1 MASNNFSVS
10 IPLFK
15 GDHHNSWA
23 IKMKSY
29 LKAMSL
35 WEAIESDVE
44 SIPLPQNPTAAQIK
58 KHDEEVVREAKALSC
73 LHSAVSEEIFT
84 TIMGCDTPKEAWT
97 KIKEE
102 FEGNEQTKLMQILNL
117 KREFEMMRMK
127 NNEGVK
133 EYGSRLMSIV
143 NQIKL
148 LGEDFSTQRIVDK
161 FLVNLPE
168 RYETKVSLLED
179 TKDLSKLTVS
189 ELINSLHAVDQ
200 RRSMREED
208 IGGRNE
214 GLLLAKASSS
224 KGTGNKIQYNHC
236 YKMGHEEKDCWHKGK
251 LQCFKCKRYG
261 HLEKN
266 CRSQMDEEDMAHLI
280 EGEPLL

>member
-15 GDHHNSWA
+15 GDHYNSWA

-44 SIPLPQNPTAAQIK
+44 PTLLPQNPTVAQIK
-58 KHDEEVVREAKALSC
+58 KRDEEVAREAKALSC

-84 TIMGCDTPKEAWT
+84 TIMSCDTPKEAWT

-102 FEGNEQTKLMQILNL
+102 FEGNQQTKLMQILNL

-148 LGEDFSTQRIVDK
+148 LGGDFSSQRVVDK
-161 FLVNLPE
+161 LLVTLPE
-168 RYETKVSLLED
+168 RYETKISSLED

-200 RRSMREED
+200 RRSTREEE
-208 IGGRNE
+208 IGGKNE

-224 KGTGNKIQYNHC
+224 KGTGNKVQCNHC
-236 YKMGHEEKDCWHKGK
+236 HKMGHEEKDGWYKGK
-251 LQCFKCKRYG
+251 PQCYKCKKYG
-261 HLEKN
+261 HLAKN
-266 CRSQMDEEDMAHLI
+266 CRFQNDEERMTQLI

>member
-1 MASNNFSVS
+1 
-10 IPLFK
+10 
-15 GDHHNSWA
+15 
-23 IKMKSY
+23 MKSY

-44 SIPLPQNPTAAQIK
+44 PTLLPQNPTVAQIK
-58 KHDEEVVREAKALSC
+58 KRDEEVAREAKALSC

-84 TIMGCDTPKEAWT
+84 TIMSCDTPKEAWT

-102 FEGNEQTKLMQILNL
+102 FEGNQQTKLMQILNL

-148 LGEDFSTQRIVDK
+148 LGGDFSSQRVVDK
-161 FLVNLPE
+161 LLVTLPE
-168 RYETKVSLLED
+168 RYETKISSLED

-200 RRSMREED
+200 RRSMREEE
-208 IGGRNE
+208 IGGKNE
-214 GLLLAKASSS
+214 GLLLAKTSSS
-224 KGTGNKIQYNHC
+224 KGTGNKVQCNHC
-236 YKMGHEEKDCWHKGK
+236 HKMGHEEKDCWYKGK
-251 LQCFKCKRYG
+251 PQCYKCKKYG
-261 HLEKN
+261 HLAKN
-266 CRSQMDEEDMAHLI
+266 CRFQNDEERMTQLI

>member
-1 MASNNFSVS
+1 
-10 IPLFK
+10 
-15 GDHHNSWA
+15 
-23 IKMKSY
+23 MKSY
-29 LKAMSL
+29 LKVMSL

-44 SIPLPQNPTAAQIK
+44 PTLLPQNPTAAQITK
-58 KHDEEVVREAKALSC
+58 RDEEVAREAKALSC
-73 LHSAVSEEIFT
+73 LHSAVSEEIFR

-102 FEGNEQTKLMQILNL
+102 FEGNQQTKLMQILNV

-133 EYGSRLMSIV
+133 KYGSRLMSIV

-148 LGEDFSTQRIVDK
+148 LGGDFSSQRVVDK
-161 FLVNLPE
+161 LLVTLPG
-168 RYETKVSLLED
+168 RYETKISSLED

-200 RRSMREED
+200 RRSMREEE
-208 IGGRNE
+208 IGQKNE

-224 KGTGNKIQYNHC
+224 KGTGNEVQCNHC
-236 YKMGHEEKDCWHKGK
+236 HKMGHEEKDCWYKGK
-251 LQCFKCKRYG
+251 PQCYKCKKYG
-261 HLEKN
+261 HLTKN
-266 CRSQMDEEDMAHLI
+266 CRYQNDEERMAQLI

>member
-1 MASNNFSVS
+1 MALNNFSIS

-15 GDHHNSWA
+15 GDHYNSWA

-44 SIPLPQNPTAAQIK
+44 PIPLPQNPTAAQIK
-58 KHDEEVVREAKALSC
+58 KRDEVAREAKALSC
-73 LHSAVSEEIFT
+73 LHSAVSEDIFT
-84 TIMGCDTPKEAWT
+84 TIMGCDTPKEAWM

-102 FEGNEQTKLMQILNL
+102 FEGNQQTKLMQILNL
-117 KREFEMMRMK
+117 KREFETMRMK
-127 NNEGVK
+127 SNEGIK
-133 EYGSRLMSIV
+133 EYASRLMSIV

-148 LGEDFSTQRIVDK
+148 LGGDFSSQRVVDK
-161 FLVNLPE
+161 LLVTLPE
-168 RYETKVSLLED
+168 KYETKISSLED

-200 RRSMREED
+200 RRSMSEEE
-208 IGGRNE
+208 IGGKNE

-224 KGTGNKIQYNHC
+224 KGRQQSS
-236 YKMGHEEKDCWHKGK
+236 M
-251 LQCFKCKRYG
+251 Q
-261 HLEKN
+261 
-266 CRSQMDEEDMAHLI
+266 
-280 EGEPLL
+280 PLS

>member
-1 MASNNFSVS
+1 
-10 IPLFK
+10 
-15 GDHHNSWA
+15 
-23 IKMKSY
+23 MKSY

-44 SIPLPQNPTAAQIK
+44 PTLLPQNPTIVQIK
-58 KHDEEVVREAKALSC
+58 KRDEEVAREAKALSC

-84 TIMGCDTPKEAWT
+84 TIMSCDTPKEAWT

-102 FEGNEQTKLMQILNL
+102 FEGNQQTKLMQILNL

-148 LGEDFSTQRIVDK
+148 LGGDFSSQRVVDK
-161 FLVNLPE
+161 LLVTLPE
-168 RYETKVSLLED
+168 RYETKISSLED

-200 RRSMREED
+200 RRSMREEE
-208 IGGRNE
+208 IGGKNE
-214 GLLLAKASSS
+214 GLLVAKASSS
-224 KGTGNKIQYNHC
+224 KGTGLGNVLEIS
-236 YKMGHEEKDCWHKGK
+236 GTSDCEWINDGAD
-251 LQCFKCKRYG
+251 G
-261 HLEKN
+261 GD
-266 CRSQMDEEDMAHLI
+266 DERFGTVGVICMMAGAFEAARVN
-280 EGEPLL
+280 EGGNRRP

>member
-15 GDHHNSWA
+15 GDHYNSWA

-35 WEAIESDVE
+35 WEAIESDESDVE
-44 SIPLPQNPTAAQIK
+44 PTLLPQNPTVAQIK
-58 KHDEEVVREAKALSC
+58 KRDEEVAREAKALSC

-84 TIMGCDTPKEAWT
+84 TIMSCDTPKEACT

-102 FEGNEQTKLMQILNL
+102 FEGNQQTKLMQILNL

-127 NNEGVK
+127 NNADVK

-148 LGEDFSTQRIVDK
+148 L
-161 FLVNLPE
+161 LVTLPE
-168 RYETKVSLLED
+168 RYETKISSLED

-200 RRSMREED
+200 RRSMREEE
-208 IGGRNE
+208 IGGKNE

-224 KGTGNKIQYNHC
+224 KGTGNKVQRNHC
-236 YKMGHEEKDCWHKGK
+236 HKMGHEEKDCWYKGK
-251 LQCFKCKRYG
+251 PQCYKCKKYG
-261 HLEKN
+261 HLTKN
-266 CRSQMDEEDMAHLI
+266 CRFQNDEERMAQLI